1 MDRTMARALTEA
13 GCMPL
18 NEYIRMFGGEQTEA
32 TPEPRQSGAS
42 ATRPWRVPAHF
53 ASPAGD

>member
-1 MDRTMARALTEA
+1 MARALTEA